1 MCVVVRTVILQQ
13 SWKQNTKDKNLPG
26 ISFMSAGAL
35 EHEDQTQGQAIS
47 VWTPLLIN
55 LHREDGREQ
64 VKSQDP
70 NH

>member
-1 MCVVVRTVILQQ
+1 
-13 SWKQNTKDKNLPG
+13 
-26 ISFMSAGAL
+26 MSAGAL

-64 VKSQDP
+64 DKSQDP